1 MAKRPVSWR
10 PWSNGPTGRAESS
23 RSAGPAATQAV
34 AILHGFLDDDS
45 RIVRTFAMQAL
56 ADLAE
61 DDEQLRRQVLP
72 LLAELTRTGTPAMRS
87 RGRKLLARLERADLS
102 RRPAGGSPS

>member
-1 MAKRPVSWR
+1 V
-10 PWSNGPTGRAESS
+10 
-23 RSAGPAATQAV
+23 V
-34 AILHGFLDDDS
+34 APREDS

-56 ADLAE
+56 AELAE
-61 DDEQLRRQVLP
+61 GDEQLRRRVLP

-87 RGRKLLARLERADLS
+87 CGRRLLARLQQAELS